1 MSVPMSILAILEEG
15 PSYGL
20 QLKTEF
26 ESRTGGVWPLNVG
39 QVYTTLDRLERD
51 GLARSVSEGGDGG
64 KQKVYEITD
73 EGRAKVRDWFSIGE
87 LVGAPP
93 RDGLVLKLVMAA
105 SHPGVEV
112 SAVIQTE
119 RKGAV
124 QLLQQYTRLK
134 SEDAGADLGWHF
146 LLDSLIFQTEAR
158 VRWLDACEARLARS
172 TRPQRAAPTSRDLST
187 NDESEV
193 LG

>member
-1 MSVPMSILAILEEG
+1 MSVSMSILAILKEG

-20 QLKTEF
+20 QLKTDF
-26 ESRTGGVWPLNVG
+26 EGRTGGVWPLNVG

-51 GLARSVSEGGDGG
+51 GLARLTGEAGEGG

-73 EGRAKVRDWFSIGE
+73 EGRTRVRDWFSMGE
-87 LVGAPP
+87 QIGAPP

-105 SHPGVEV
+105 SHPGVEA
-112 SAVIQTE
+112 SAVIQAE

-124 QLLQQYTRLK
+124 QLLQEYTRLK

-172 TRPQRAAPTSRDLST
+172 TQPSRAAPTSQELST
-187 NDESEV
+187 SDEKEV
-193 LG
+193 LR